1 MSGHSKWSTIKRK
14 KGATDAKRGQVFTR
28 LSKEISV
35 AARAGGD
42 AETNFR
48 LRLAVEKARAANMP
62 KDNIQRAI
70 KRGTGEEK
78 GGTILEQVTYEGY
91 AQHGV
96 ALMIEIVTDNR
107 NRAVADL
114 RHILTRSG
122 GNLGES
128 GSVAWQFEN
137 VAYFAFPVSNRSEEE
152 LFDIVVDAGAE
163 DLTYSEEVVEIFASV
178 ESFKSVSD
186 ALESNDI
193 VTDEAMLR
201 MEPKN
206 MIELSPSATVQ
217 VMKTIESLE
226 ELDDVQ
232 NVYTN
237 LEVTVEAL
245 TIYAGI

>member
-78 GGTILEQVTYEGY
+78 GGTILEQVIYEGY

-206 MIELSPSATVQ
+206 MIELSSSATVQ

-232 NVYTN
+232 NVYSN

>member
-1 MSGHSKWSTIKRK
+1 
-14 KGATDAKRGQVFTR
+14 
-28 LSKEISV
+28 
-35 AARAGGD
+35 
-42 AETNFR
+42 
-48 LRLAVEKARAANMP
+48 
-62 KDNIQRAI
+62 
-70 KRGTGEEK
+70 
-78 GGTILEQVTYEGY
+78 
-91 AQHGV
+91 
-96 ALMIEIVTDNR
+96 MIEIVTDNR

-237 LEVTVEAL
+237 LEVTIEAL

>member
-48 LRLAVEKARAANMP
+48 LRLAVEKASAANMP

-70 KRGTGEEK
+70 KRGTGEDK
-78 GGTILEQVTYEGY
+78 DGTILEQVTYEGY

-96 ALMIEIVTDNR
+96 ALMIETVTDNR
-107 NRAVADL
+107 NRAVAEL

-163 DLTYSEEVVEIFASV
+163 DLTYSDEIVEVFASV

-186 ALESNDI
+186 ALELNDI
-193 VTDEAMLR
+193 APDEAMLR

-206 MIELSPSATVQ
+206 MVELSPSETAQ
-217 VMKTIESLE
+217 VMKIIESVE

-245 TIYAGI
+245 TVYAGD

>member
-48 LRLAVEKARAANMP
+48 LRLAVEKASAANMP

-70 KRGTGEEK
+70 KRGTGEDK
-78 GGTILEQVTYEGY
+78 DGTILEQITYEGY

-96 ALMIEIVTDNR
+96 ALMIETVTDNR
-107 NRAVADL
+107 NRAVAEL

-163 DLTYSEEVVEIFASV
+163 DLTYSDEIVEVFASV
-178 ESFKSVSD
+178 ASFKSVSD
-186 ALESNDI
+186 ALESADI
-193 VTDEAMLR
+193 APDEAMLR
-201 MEPKN
+201 MEPNN
-206 MIELSPSATVQ
+206 MVELSPSKTAQ
-217 VMKTIESLE
+217 VMKTIESIE

-245 TIYAGI
+245 AVYAGD

>member
-48 LRLAVEKARAANMP
+48 LRLAVEKASAANMP

-70 KRGTGEEK
+70 KRGTGEDK
-78 GGTILEQVTYEGY
+78 DGTILEQITYEGY

-96 ALMIEIVTDNR
+96 ALMIETVTDNR
-107 NRAVADL
+107 NRAVAEL

-163 DLTYSEEVVEIFASV
+163 DLTYSDEIVEVFASV
-178 ESFKSVSD
+178 ASFKSVSD
-186 ALESNDI
+186 ALESADI
-193 VTDEAMLR
+193 APDEAMLR
-201 MEPKN
+201 MEPNN
-206 MIELSPSATVQ
+206 MVELSPSKTAQ
-217 VMKTIESLE
+217 VMKTIESIE

-245 TIYAGI
+245 TVYAGD

>member
-78 GGTILEQVTYEGY
+78 GGTILEQVIYEGY

-232 NVYTN
+232 NVYSN

>member
-35 AARAGGD
+35 AARSGGD

-70 KRGTGEEK
+70 KRGTGEDK
-78 GGTILEQVTYEGY
+78 GGTVLEQVTYEGY

-137 VAYFAFPVSNRSEEE
+137 IAYFAFPASNRSEEV

-163 DLTYSEEVVEIFASV
+163 DLTYSEEVVEVFASV

-206 MIELSPSATVQ
+206 MIELSPSDTVQ

>member
-70 KRGTGEEK
+70 KRGTGEDK
-78 GGTILEQVTYEGY
+78 GGTILEQVIYEGY

-163 DLTYSEEVVEIFASV
+163 DLTYSEEVVEVFASV

-193 VTDEAMLR
+193 VADEAMLR

-232 NVYTN
+232 NVYSN

>member
-78 GGTILEQVTYEGY
+78 GGTILEQVIYEGY

-163 DLTYSEEVVEIFASV
+163 DLTYSEEVVEVFASI

-193 VTDEAMLR
+193 VADEAMLR
-201 MEPKN
+201 MEPNN

-232 NVYTN
+232 NVYSN

>member
-78 GGTILEQVTYEGY
+78 GGTILEQVIYEGY

-201 MEPKN
+201 MEPNN

-232 NVYTN
+232 NVYSN

>member
-70 KRGTGEEK
+70 KRGTGEDK

-163 DLTYSEEVVEIFASV
+163 DLTYSEEVVEVFASV

-193 VTDEAMLR
+193 VADEAMLR
-201 MEPKN
+201 MEPNN

>member
-35 AARAGGD
+35 AARSGGD
-42 AETNFR
+42 TETNFR

-70 KRGTGEEK
+70 KRGTGEDK
-78 GGTILEQVTYEGY
+78 GGTVLEQVTYEGY

-137 VAYFAFPVSNRSEEE
+137 IAYFAVPASNRSEEV

-163 DLTYSEEVVEIFASV
+163 DLTYSEEVVEVFASV

-206 MIELSPSATVQ
+206 MIELSPSDTVQ

>member
-70 KRGTGEEK
+70 KRGTGEDK
-78 GGTILEQVTYEGY
+78 DGTILEQVTYEGY
-91 AQHGV
+91 AQHGI
-96 ALMIEIVTDNR
+96 ALMIETVTDNR
-107 NRAVADL
+107 NRAVAEL
-114 RHILTRSG
+114 RHILNRSG

-163 DLTYSEEVVEIFASV
+163 DLTYSDEIVEVFASV

-186 ALESNDI
+186 ALELNDI
-193 VTDEAMLR
+193 APDEAMLR

-206 MIELSPSATVQ
+206 MVELSPSETAQ
-217 VMKTIESLE
+217 VMKTIESVE

-245 TIYAGI
+245 TVYAGD

>member
-48 LRLAVEKARAANMP
+48 LRLAVEKASAANMP

-70 KRGTGEEK
+70 KRGTGEDK
-78 GGTILEQVTYEGY
+78 DGTILEQVTYEGY

-96 ALMIEIVTDNR
+96 ALMIETVTDNR
-107 NRAVADL
+107 NRAVAEL

-163 DLTYSEEVVEIFASV
+163 DLTYSDEIVEIFASV
-178 ESFKSVSD
+178 ASFKSVND
-186 ALESNDI
+186 ALASADI
-193 VTDEAMLR
+193 APDEAMLR

-206 MIELSPSATVQ
+206 MVELSPSETAQ
-217 VMKTIESLE
+217 VMKTIESVE

-245 TIYAGI
+245 TVYGGD

>member
-14 KGATDAKRGQVFTR
+14 KGATDAKRGKVFTR

-35 AARAGGD
+35 AARSGGD
-42 AETNFR
+42 TDANFR

-62 KDNIQRAI
+62 KDNIERAI
-70 KRGTGEEK
+70 RRGSGDDK
-78 GGTILEQVTYEGY
+78 GGTVLEEITYEGY

-96 ALMIEIVTDNR
+96 ALIIEAVTDNR
-107 NRAVADL
+107 NRAVAEL

-122 GNLGES
+122 GNLGET

-137 VAYFAFPVSNRSEEE
+137 VAYFAFAPKNFSEEE
-152 LFDIVVDAGAE
+152 LFEIVVDAGAD
-163 DLTYSEEVVEIFASV
+163 DLTFSPEIVEIFASV

-186 ALESNDI
+186 ALETMKI
-193 VTDEAMLR
+193 VPDEAMLR

-206 MIELSPSATVQ
+206 MIGLSAGETTQ
-217 VMKTIESLE
+217 VMKIIEAIE

-237 LEVTVEAL
+237 LDVTVEAL
-245 TIYAGI
+245 EAYASN

>member
-70 KRGTGEEK
+70 KRGTGEDK

-163 DLTYSEEVVEIFASV
+163 DLTYSEEVVEVFASV

-193 VTDEAMLR
+193 VADEAMLR
-201 MEPKN
+201 MEPNN

-237 LEVTVEAL
+237 LEVTIEAL

>member
-70 KRGTGEEK
+70 KRGTGEDK

-163 DLTYSEEVVEIFASV
+163 DLTYSEEVVEVFASV

-201 MEPKN
+201 MEPNN

-237 LEVTVEAL
+237 LEVTIEAL
-245 TIYAGI
+245 TIYASI